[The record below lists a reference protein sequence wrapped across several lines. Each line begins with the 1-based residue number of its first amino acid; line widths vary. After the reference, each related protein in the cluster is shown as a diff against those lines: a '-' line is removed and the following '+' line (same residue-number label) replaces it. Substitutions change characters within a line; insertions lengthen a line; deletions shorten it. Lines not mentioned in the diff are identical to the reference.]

1 VPAVEP
7 GRFERYLSG
16 HYARLGD
23 QQRLRA
29 RRKRQLLGTYARLL
43 PAARDADMLEIG
55 PGFGQWLEALR
66 VDRGYARAAAVDLS
80 PEVVEFCN
88 HAMPGSAS
96 LEPDTAGFLERHAG
110 RYDRIFAFHVLEHV
124 PGEER
129 DRLVR
134 AMRAALKPGGL
145 CIVEVPNMANMLAGG
160 FLRYADLTHE
170 TGFTELSLRQLFEDA
185 GFVDVRCFEEKLVL
199 GVPQDLLA
207 MTFRSLARLA
217 QRIAYRGY
225 QLPVPAVLTPVLCLR
240 AARPGPGAARDP
252 AA

>member
-1 VPAVEP
+1 VAAVEP
-7 GRFERYLSG
+7 GKFERYLSG

-23 QQRLRA
+23 QRRYRA
-29 RRKRQLLGTYARLL
+29 RRKSQLLGTYAHLL
-43 PAARDADMLEIG
+43 PAARDAEMLEIG

-66 VDRGYARAAAVDLS
+66 SDLGYTRAVAVDLS

-88 HAMPGSAS
+88 QVMPGSTS
-96 LEPDTAGFLERHAG
+96 LEPDTADFLQRHAG
-110 RYDRIFAFHVLEHV
+110 CYDRIFAFHVLEHV
-124 PGEER
+124 PGEEL
-129 DRLVR
+129 DRLVH
-134 AMRAALKPGGL
+134 AIHAALKPGGL
-145 CIVEVPNMANMLAGG
+145 CVVEVPNMANMFTGA
-160 FLRYADLTHE
+160 FMRYADLTHE
-170 TGFTELSLRQLFEDA
+170 TGFTELSLQQLFEDA
-185 GFVDVRCFEEKLVL
+185 GFADIRCFEERIVL

-207 MTFRSLARLA
+207 MAFRSLARLA